1 MRVIDMHCHILPGLD
16 DGSKSEQESVQ
27 MLKLAKKQ
35 GIRGLIATPHY
46 SPSYRKSTPGQIGEL
61 CKKMEEKAQKLVDPG
76 FRIYPGQEIFYSE
89 DVPEKLEKKE
99 ILTMAGSQYVLTEF
113 LPGTPYSAIE
123 RAVRELTHAQ
133 YTPILAHV
141 ERYQALREGDRVEEL
156 AEFGACMQMNYR
168 PIGGKW
174 YSETTRW
181 CRSVLKEG
189 LIDFLGTDMHNTG
202 TRQPETAKAMV
213 WMEKH
218 LDKGYIQN
226 ITYKNVGKIL
236 KNEKL

>member
-1 MRVIDMHCHILPGLD
+1 
-16 DGSKSEQESVQ
+16 
-27 MLKLAKKQ
+27 
-35 GIRGLIATPHY
+35 
-46 SPSYRKSTPGQIGEL
+46 
-61 CKKMEEKAQKLVDPG
+61 
-76 FRIYPGQEIFYSE
+76 
-89 DVPEKLEKKE
+89 
-99 ILTMAGSQYVLTEF
+99 MAGSRYVLTEF

-133 YTPILAHV
+133 YTPILAHI
-141 ERYQALREGDRVEEL
+141 ERYQALREGERVEEL

-181 CRSVLKEG
+181 CRAVLKEG

-202 TRQPETAKAMV
+202 TRQPETAKAMI

-218 LDKGYIQN
+218 LDKGYAQDIAYRN
-226 ITYKNVGKIL
+226 AVKVL